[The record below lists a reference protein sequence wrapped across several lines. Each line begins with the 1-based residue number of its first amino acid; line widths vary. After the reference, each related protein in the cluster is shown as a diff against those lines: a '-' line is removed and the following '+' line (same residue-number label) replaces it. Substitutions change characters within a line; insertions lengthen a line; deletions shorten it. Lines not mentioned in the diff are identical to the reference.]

1 MYRLTVETRAL
12 ILRCLIDGMGIR
24 ATCRLTGASKGAVLR
39 LLEVVGDFCSTY
51 HCLRMR
57 NLPTQRVQADE
68 QWSFVGA
75 KQKNA
80 TRPGDGDLWTFAAID
95 ADTKLVVSYL
105 VGARNQENTY
115 AFIEDLAQRVTGR
128 IQLTT
133 DAWPAYLGAVRHAFG
148 FGRCDYARIVK
159 EYASPVDLEDRKR
172 YSPPICTAAHRVRMI
187 GRPDMAE
194 VSTSYVEALNLA
206 TRQHCKRFARLTIA
220 HSKKQ
225 ENHAH
230 ATALHFFAHNF
241 IRVHSTL
248 TKENGGRKTTPAM
261 ASGLADRPWTVEDIL
276 NLMDPDSVTIK

>member
-1 MYRLTVETRAL
+1 
-12 ILRCLIDGMGIR
+12 
-24 ATCRLTGASKGAVLR
+24 
-39 LLEVVGDFCSTY
+39 
-51 HCLRMR
+51 MR
-57 NLPTQRVQADE
+57 SLPAQRVQADE
-68 QWSFVGA
+68 QWSFCGS
-75 KQKNA
+75 KQRNA
-80 TRPGDGDLWTFAAID
+80 ARPGQGDLWVFAAQD
-95 ADTKLVVSYL
+95 ADSKLVISYL
-105 VGARNQENTY
+105 VGARNTENTY
-115 AFIEDLAQRVTGR
+115 AFMEDLAQRVKGR

-133 DAWPAYLGAVRHAFG
+133 DGWGAYLGAVRYAFG
-148 FGRCDYARIVK
+148 FGRCDYASIVK
-159 EYASPVDLEDRKR
+159 EYASPTEEERRR
-172 YSPPICTAAHRVRMI
+172 YSPPICTAVHKVRMI

-261 ASGLADRPWTVEDIL
+261 ASNLTDRPWTVEDL
-276 NLMDPDSVTIK
+276 LTLMDPESVTIK